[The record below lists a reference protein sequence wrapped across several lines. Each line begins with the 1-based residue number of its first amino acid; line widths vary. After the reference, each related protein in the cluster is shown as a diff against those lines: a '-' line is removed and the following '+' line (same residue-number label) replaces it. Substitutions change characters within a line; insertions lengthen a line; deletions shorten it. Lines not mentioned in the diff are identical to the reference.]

1 MATLPREMVSRRG
14 GEGEVQQ
21 SSSSAP
27 AFNGS
32 IELILGPMFSG
43 KTTELF
49 RRIRRYTFANY
60 RCIVIKYRKD
70 QRYAAA
76 GEASTHDMLMLDAH
90 PCERL
95 SEAVDQVKDFDVVGI
110 DEGQFFP
117 DLPEF
122 SEKWANS
129 GKVVVVSALDG
140 TFQRKPFGRTLELI
154 PLAEKVDKLRA
165 VCMLC
170 FGDASFSKRISTTD
184 NRVEVIGGSEAYVST
199 CRQCF
204 LSAKTRPIKPLKH
217 PGLFSPRGRRGARSH
232 SLSSEVSST
241 SATASDGSTGAAY
254 TPATTPEA
262 SPRSGPVNAE
272 FPRPSPPTSSSLKS
286 EGEDGERSPSAA
298 GAAAAASDDKENL
311 PRRSLNGAAAA
322 LLPLP
327 PAFESS
333 GTTAS
338 RSLGAEMCGKA
349 SRRGGHAGAGSSSGG
364 VFSDV
369 TSRMG
374 KW

>member
-1 MATLPREMVSRRG
+1 MPSL
-14 GEGEVQQ
+14 
-21 SSSSAP
+21 SSNTP

-76 GEASTHDMLMLDAH
+76 GEASTHDQLMLAAH

-95 SEAVDQVKDFDVVGI
+95 SEAIDQVKDFDVIGI

-117 DLPEF
+117 DLPEY
-122 SEKWANS
+122 SEKWANA
-129 GKVVVVSALDG
+129 GKVIVVSALDG

-154 PLAEKVDKLRA
+154 PLAEKIDKLHA

-199 CRQCF
+199 CRKCY
-204 LSAKTRPIKPLKH
+204 LSSRTRSIRPLKH
-217 PGLFSPRGRRGARSH
+217 PGLFSPRLRSKRARSR
-232 SLSSEVSST
+232 SSSEASST
-241 SATASDGSTGAAY
+241 SVTESDAS
-254 TPATTPEA
+254 TT
-262 SPRSGPVNAE
+262 
-272 FPRPSPPTSSSLKS
+272 PTSSPETSPKS
-286 EGEDGERSPSAA
+286 TPITHPPAPAPASEHGHSSSAA
-298 GAAAAASDDKENL
+298 VDKENFSLRSVNDMAL
-311 PRRSLNGAAAA
+311 PS
-322 LLPLP
+322 PT
-327 PAFESS
+327 
-333 GTTAS
+333 TTATFKSGGRESAES
-338 RSLGAEMCGKA
+338 RSLMRAGVHAKTSKNVRKGAEE
-349 SRRGGHAGAGSSSGG
+349 G
-364 VFSDV
+364 VLTNV
-369 TSRMG
+369 TSQKESAKVG
-374 KW
+374 QW